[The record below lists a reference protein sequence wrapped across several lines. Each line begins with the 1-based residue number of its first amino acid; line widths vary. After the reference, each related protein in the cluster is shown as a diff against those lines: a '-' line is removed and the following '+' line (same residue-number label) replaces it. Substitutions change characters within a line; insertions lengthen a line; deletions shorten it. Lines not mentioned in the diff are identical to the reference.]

1 MIHQIGSL
9 SRRSRRVVVAGL
21 VLCLACTTTRGGEFN
36 VDMVPKIRPDVTTQ
50 EEVRAWFGEP
60 VGVRM
65 NGSGQARWVYL
76 YEEET
81 RRDTGSITKIW
92 RSIASI
98 FRMRVFV
105 PPADVSYE
113 NTTKHKLSVDFWSDG
128 FVRDFEYER
137 VEVPVKRVY

>member
-9 SRRSRRVVVAGL
+9 SHVARRVVAGL
-21 VLCLACTTTRGGEFN
+21 LLCLACTTTRGGEFN

-50 EEVRAWFGEP
+50 EEVREWFGEP

-81 RRDTGSITKIW
+81 RRDVAPATLGKIDVVGSV
-92 RSIASI
+92 R
-98 FRMRVFV
+98 
-105 PPADVSYE
+105 
-113 NTTKHKLSVDFWSDG
+113 NTRKSGRAGDA
-128 FVRDFEYER
+128 
-137 VEVPVKRVY
+137 

>member
-9 SRRSRRVVVAGL
+9 SRRSHRIVVAGL
-21 VLCLACTTTRGGEFN
+21 LLCLACTTTRGGEFN
-36 VDMVPKIRPDVTTQ
+36 LDMVPKIHLDVTTQ
-50 EEVRAWFGEP
+50 EEVREWFGEP
-60 VGVRM
+60 VGVRV
-65 NGSGQARWVYL
+65 NGSGEARWVYL

-81 RRDTGSITKIW
+81 RRGTGSITKVW

-128 FVRDFEYER
+128 VVRDFEYER